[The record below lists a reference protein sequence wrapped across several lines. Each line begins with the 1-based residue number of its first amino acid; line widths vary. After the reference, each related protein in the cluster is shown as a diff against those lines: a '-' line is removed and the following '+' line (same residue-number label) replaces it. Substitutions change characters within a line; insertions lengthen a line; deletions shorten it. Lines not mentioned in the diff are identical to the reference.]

1 MARVREQRQK
11 GLVLLIVLW
20 TVAILM
26 ILASTTGQT
35 SRLDTKLSVFT
46 TQEVRCRW
54 ASRAG
59 VEKAIALLSED
70 DRAVDGP
77 SDLWCYNPEDLVNVP
92 LQGCH
97 YTVRVVDEAGKLN
110 VNTATRDQLLGLF
123 DWGMDTAT
131 ADAIIDWRDVD
142 DSPGEE
148 GVEAGYYQNL
158 PYRYTIHNAPFKT
171 IRELLK
177 VKGVTEQS
185 FYGEDTNFNGQLDD
199 NEKDGALTPPPDN
212 GNGVLDQGWIA
223 FLTCYAP
230 QTLPQDPNATTK
242 VDINQATAAQL
253 QELGLTAAQAQAVI
267 NSRPSSGYTSIG
279 ALISTNVG
287 TSSTSSQ
294 TTSQSSS
301 SAAATTAAPLDVATF
316 RNIVDLITVGTSSTS
331 SSAMSSAAT
340 AASSSSTTS
349 EAGASTA
356 STSSAASTVSL
367 INVNTAP
374 FEVLVALWGGTD
386 QAYEIAQNVV
396 SYRQGTLTG
405 MESIGELLDVP
416 SMTADLFAQ
425 VVDQVTVRSNV
436 FTIYCTA
443 TADQTGISG
452 ASWFTEAVVDR
463 GQSPAKILY
472 WYQGACP

>member
-1 MARVREQRQK
+1 MARIQERRQK

-20 TVAILM
+20 TVAILL

-59 VEKAIALLSED
+59 VEKAIAILNED
-70 DRAVDGP
+70 DRALDGP
-77 SDLWCYNPEDLVNVP
+77 ADLWCYSPKDLVDVP
-92 LQGCH
+92 LQDCH

-123 DWGMDTAT
+123 DWGMTAAI
-131 ADAIIDWRDVD
+131 ADAIIDWRDTD
-142 DSPGEE
+142 DTPGEE

-158 PYRYTIHNAPFKT
+158 PYRYTIHNGPFKS
-171 IRELLK
+171 IREMLK
-177 VKGVTEQS
+177 VKGVTEQL
-185 FYGEDTNFNGQLDD
+185 FYGEDTNFNGRLDD
-199 NEKDGALTPPPDN
+199 NEKDGALTPPLDN
-212 GNGVLDQGWIA
+212 GNEVLDQGWIA
-223 FLTCYAP
+223 FLTCYVP

-242 VDINQATAAQL
+242 VNINQATAAQL

-279 ALISTNVG
+279 ALISTNTG
-287 TSSTSSQ
+287 SSSSSQ
-294 TTSQSSS
+294 TTGQSASS
-301 SAAATTAAPLDVATF
+301 TGATTVAPLDVATF
-316 RNIVDLITVGTSSTS
+316 RTIVDLITVGTSS
-331 SSAMSSAAT
+331 AMSST
-340 AASSSSTTS
+340 SASTISSPSTTS
-349 EAGASTA
+349 DASA
-356 STSSAASTVSL
+356 SAASTTSAASAVNP

-374 FEVLVALWGGTD
+374 LEVLVALWGGTD

-396 SYRQGTLTG
+396 SYRQGTLVG
-405 MESIGELLDVP
+405 LQSIGELLDIP
-416 SMTADLFAQ
+416 AMTADLFAQ

-436 FTIYCTA
+436 FTIYSVA